1 MRFHVKF
8 ALVTLL
14 IALCLSGIAAAQDD
28 APPAP
33 ITNDEGGP
41 VVITGTL
48 SYTNLLF
55 TTGVAQP
62 IIILE
67 DQAGFVDRNLGFL
80 MPLSSQTIGQLTS
93 DFYESPVSYSLALP
107 IVPQGSYRD
116 VDQDDQAEQGVQVFA
131 VAYWNNV
138 FGDPFLEERDLYGGG
153 WSTAYASTRVS
164 EDPDQLYEIVGGQYV
179 VYAPDD
185 QQGFPSGFG
194 EDGLLFTED
203 DPIVTLPQGYTIV
216 NLDTDPFTFDRSREP
231 VIDLIEPEGAALDD
245 FSGLSYTEAFDA
257 MVEKMRTEYAFSEFK
272 NIQWDKLVQTYRP
285 RFEQADRT
293 GDSATYMLALRDFLW
308 QIPDGHVA
316 VYPFE
321 YPLAL
326 DFVTNSEGG
335 LGIAIGET
343 DDGEVIVTYVT
354 PGSPAAN
361 AGMVPGTEI
370 LEIDGK
376 PILDVISQTVPFT
389 SPFST
394 EHVRRLNQLVFAV
407 RFPIDTEVEVSFR
420 TARGG
425 GEVTTT
431 TTLRAVQE
439 WDSFDAAFA
448 GSATTGYELP
458 VEYETLDNGIV
469 LASITAFD
477 DNDLL
482 TIQLWERLMQEL
494 NENSA
499 AGLIVDMRSNG
510 GGSGFLADQMA
521 AYFFDEPLVLGN
533 SGSYSEETGEF
544 FFDTQREE
552 KFYLPPEELRYRGPV
567 AVLVG
572 PDCAS
577 ACEFFAY
584 NMTLEDRA
592 TIVGHYPTAGLGG
605 GINDF
610 AMPDSLFVRFTVARA
625 VNAEGE
631 IHIEGQGVAPDID
644 VPVTVE
650 SLLDPEADP
659 VLDAAIEALGG

>member
-1 MRFHVKF
+1 MRLSVKF
-8 ALVTLL
+8 VVVALLV
-14 IALCLSGIAAAQDD
+14 ALCSTVSAQE
-28 APPAP
+28 AAP

-48 SYTNLLF
+48 TYTNLLF

-93 DFYESPVSYSLALP
+93 DFYDSPVSYSLALP
-107 IVPQGSYRD
+107 IMPQGTYRD
-116 VDQDDQAEQGVQVFA
+116 VAQDDDEEQGVQVFA

-164 EDPDQLYEIVGGQYV
+164 EDPDRLYEIVGGKFL

-194 EDGLLFTED
+194 ADGLLFTED
-203 DPIVTLPQGYTIV
+203 DPIVMLPQGYTIV
-216 NLDTDPFTFDRSREP
+216 DMDTDPFTFDRSREP
-231 VIDLIEPEGAALDD
+231 VIDLIEPKGAALDD
-245 FSGLSYTEAFDA
+245 FSSLSYTDAFDA
-257 MVEKMRTEYAFSEFK
+257 MVAKLRTEYAFTEFK
-272 NIQWDKLVQTYRP
+272 HIQWDKLAQTYRP
-285 RFEQADRT
+285 RFEEADRT
-293 GDSATYMLALRDFLW
+293 GDSAMYMLALRDFLW

-326 DFVTNSEGG
+326 DFVVNSEGG
-335 LGIAIGET
+335 LGMVIGET
-343 DDGEVIVTYVT
+343 DDGEVIVTYLN
-354 PGSPAAN
+354 PGGPAEQ
-361 AGMVPGTEI
+361 AGIQRGAEI
-370 LEIDGK
+370 LELNGE
-376 PILDVISQTVPFT
+376 PILNVVSRNVPFT

-407 RFPIDTEVEVSFR
+407 RFPVNTRVSLTYRNPDGTEDTASLV
-420 TARGG
+420 
-425 GEVTTT
+425 
-431 TTLRAVQE
+431 AVQD
-439 WDSFDAAFA
+439 WDSFDIAFST
-448 GSATTGYELP
+448 GATTGYELP
-458 VEYETLDNGIV
+458 VEYRVLDNGIV
-469 LASITAFD
+469 VASITAFD

-499 AGLIVDMRSNG
+499 PGLIIDMRNNG

-521 AYFFDEPLVLGN
+521 AYFFDEPLLLGN

-572 PDCAS
+572 PNCAS
-577 ACEFFAY
+577 ACEFFSY
-584 NMTLEDRA
+584 NMTLQDRA
-592 TIVGHYPTAGLGG
+592 TIVGQYPTAGLGG
-605 GINDF
+605 GIDDF
-610 AMPDSLFVRFTVARA
+610 AMPDSLFVRFTKARA

-631 IHIEGQGVAPDID
+631 IHIEGRGVVPDID

-650 SLLDPEADP
+650 SLLNPDADP
-659 VLDAAIEALGG
+659 VLDAAIAALGG

>member
-1 MRFHVKF
+1 MQFH
-8 ALVTLL
+8 LR
-14 IALCLSGIAAAQDD
+14 IALAALLVLCLGGTVLAQDD

-48 SYTNLLF
+48 TYTNLLF

-67 DQAGFVDRNLGFL
+67 DQAGFIDRNLGFL
-80 MPLSSQTIGQLTS
+80 MPLSSQTLGQLTS
-93 DFYESPVSYSLALP
+93 DFYDSPVSYSLALP
-107 IVPQGSYRD
+107 IVPQGTYRD
-116 VDQDDQAEQGVQVFA
+116 VDHDDQEEQGVQVFA

-164 EDPDQLYEIVGGQYV
+164 EDPDELYEIVGGKFL
-179 VYAPDD
+179 VYAADD
-185 QQGFPSGFG
+185 SQGFPSGFG

-216 NLDTDPFTFDRSREP
+216 DMDTDPFTFDRSREA

-257 MVEKMRTEYAFSEFK
+257 MVEKMRTEYAFTEFK
-272 NIQWDKLVQTYRP
+272 NIQWDKLAQTYRP
-285 RFEQADRT
+285 RFEEADRL
-293 GDSATYMLALRDFLW
+293 GDSAMYMLALRDFLW

-326 DFVTNSEGG
+326 DFVINSEGG
-335 LGIAIGET
+335 IGVVIGET
-343 DDGEVIVTYVT
+343 DAGEVIVTYIT
-354 PGSPAAN
+354 PGGPADR
-361 AGMVPGTEI
+361 AGIQRGAEL
-370 LEIDGK
+370 LEMNGE
-376 PILDVISQTVPFT
+376 PILNVVSRNVPFT

-407 RFPIDTEVEVSFR
+407 RFPIGTQVEVTYR
-420 TARGG
+420 NPDGTEGTAS
-425 GEVTTT
+425 
-431 TTLRAVQE
+431 LRAEQD
-439 WDSFDAAFA
+439 WDSFDVAFSQGA
-448 GSATTGYELP
+448 PTGYELP
-458 VEYETLDNGIV
+458 VEYEVLDNGIV

-494 NENSA
+494 RENNAS
-499 AGLIVDMRSNG
+499 GLIIDMRSNG

-552 KFYLPPEELRYRGPV
+552 RFYLPPEELRYRGPV

-592 TIVGHYPTAGLGG
+592 TIVGQYPTAGLGG

-610 AMPDSLFVRFTVARA
+610 AMPDSMFVRFTVARA

-631 IHIEGQGVAPDID
+631 IHIEGRGVVPDIN
-644 VPVTVE
+644 VPVTIE
-650 SLLDPEADP
+650 SLLNPDADP
-659 VLDAAIEALGG
+659 VLEAAIEALGG

>member
-1 MRFHVKF
+1 MRFHVRIVVAVMLA
-8 ALVTLL
+8 ALSLGNLVQ
-14 IALCLSGIAAAQDD
+14 AQD

-33 ITNDEGGP
+33 IVNDEGGP

-48 SYTNLLF
+48 TYTNLLF

-67 DQAGFVDRNLGFL
+67 DQAGFIDRNLGFL
-80 MPLSSQTIGQLTS
+80 MPLASQTLGQLTS
-93 DFYESPVSYSLALP
+93 DFYDSPVSYSLALP

-116 VDQDDQAEQGVQVFA
+116 VDHDGVEEQGVQVFA

-138 FGDPFLEERDLYGGG
+138 FGEPFLEERDLYGGG
-153 WSTAYASTRVS
+153 WSTAYASTRIS
-164 EDPDQLYEIVGGQYV
+164 ENPDLLYEVVGGTFL

-185 QQGFPSGFG
+185 GQGFPSGFG
-194 EDGLLFTED
+194 ADGLLFTED
-203 DPIVTLPQGYTIV
+203 DPVVTLPQGYTVV
-216 NLDTDPFTFDRSREP
+216 NMDTDPFTFDRSREV
-231 VIDLIEPEGAALDD
+231 VIDLIEPAGAALDD

-257 MVEKMRTEYAFSEFK
+257 MLAKLRTEYAFTEFK
-272 NIQWDKLVQTYRP
+272 GVQWDKLAQAYRP
-285 RFEQADRT
+285 RFEEADQT

-321 YPLAL
+321 YPLAF
-326 DFVTNSEGG
+326 DFVVNSEGG
-335 LGIAIGET
+335 LGLVIGET
-343 DDGEVIVTYVT
+343 DDARIIVTYVA
-354 PGSPAAN
+354 PDSPAAR
-361 AGMVPGTEI
+361 AGIERGAEL
-370 LEIDGK
+370 LEINGE
-376 PILDVISQTVPFT
+376 PILNVISRNVPFT

-407 RFPIDTEVEVSFR
+407 RFPVESRVDVTYR
-420 TARGG
+420 NPG
-425 GEVTTT
+425 GEQQAASLV
-431 TTLRAVQE
+431 AVQD
-439 WDSFDAAFA
+439 WDTFDIALSS
-448 GSATTGYELP
+448 GATTGYELP
-458 VEYETLDNGIV
+458 VDYRVLENGIV
-469 LASITAFD
+469 VASINAFD

-494 NENSA
+494 AENSA
-499 AGLIVDMRSNG
+499 PGLIIDMRNNG

-552 KFYLPPEELRYRGPV
+552 RFYLPPDELRYRGPV

-572 PDCAS
+572 PNCAS
-577 ACEFFAY
+577 ACEFFSY
-584 NMTLEDRA
+584 NMTLQSRA
-592 TIVGHYPTAGLGG
+592 TIVGQYPTAGLGG
-605 GINDF
+605 GIDDF
-610 AMPDSLFVRFTVARA
+610 AMPDGLFVRFTKARA
-625 VNAEGE
+625 VNADGN
-631 IHIEGQGVAPDID
+631 IHVEGQGVQPDID

-650 SLLDPEADP
+650 SLLNPDADP
-659 VLDAAIEALGG
+659 VLDAAVAALGG